1 MKKILIV
8 FPDPILPF
16 SPSTLNLYDS
26 LSNIYDVTILT
37 FEPNLSYS
45 SQKITDKKIIYL
57 KQLANPLLAK
67 IFMRGLR
74 EITKKLKLKNYNLLL
89 LFAGRAFPLI
99 REIKKFDGEIIAVD
113 FFALWCVMMAKKK
126 AHLLSLEI
134 IDDDLYR
141 NSCPINSIKSVIIQS
156 EERYNYL
163 FGNQKIKTFFVQN
176 APRYIDEKI
185 DLRKRKKNELI
196 FCGNWDAGIRD
207 ISLP

>member
-1 MKKILIV
+1 M
-8 FPDPILPF
+8 
-16 SPSTLNLYDS
+16 
-26 LSNIYDVTILT
+26 
-37 FEPNLSYS
+37 
-45 SQKITDKKIIYL
+45 
-57 KQLANPLLAK
+57 
-67 IFMRGLR
+67 
-74 EITKKLKLKNYNLLL
+74 KNYNLLL
-89 LFAGRAFPLI
+89 LFAGKVFPLI

-176 APRYIDEKI
+176 APRYIDENI

-196 FCGNWDAGIRD
+196 FCGSAMPGFGIFRCLEFLESFPEYTLTVKGAIRPD
-207 ISLP
+207 VKNTMRKNFSWLFY